1 MKTPDK
7 IERTGDALIQHGH
20 LNERVYIMKL
30 GDSDPQRL
38 IETME
43 RLAVTNG
50 YTKIF
55 AKVPETRSIEF
66 LRTGYATEASVPGFF
81 RGREKALFLCKYF
94 LDSRRIEKQ
103 SKEMDRIEE
112 LAKRQKSME
121 RTAWGDDSPFLVR
134 PCTPHDASCMSDL
147 YGRVFPSY
155 PFPIDR
161 PDYILKTMES
171 HVDYFGVECGRKLIA
186 LASAEMDREEENVE
200 MTDFAT
206 LPEWEGNGL
215 GQHLLSV
222 METVMKGKGIKTAYT
237 IARAASAGINIIF
250 SKQGYRFGGRLINN
264 TNISGCIESMN
275 VWYKT
280 LYS

>member
-20 LNERVYIMKL
+20 LNRRVYIMKV
-30 GDSDPQRL
+30 GDADPCRL
-38 IETME
+38 IEMTE

-50 YTKIF
+50 YTKVF
-55 AKVPETRSIEF
+55 AKVPETRSSEF
-66 LRTGYATEASVPGFF
+66 LRAGYAAEASIPGFF

-103 SKEMDRIEE
+103 EKELDRIEA
-112 LAKRQKSME
+112 LAKRQISMK
-121 RTAWGDDSPFLVR
+121 RTAWGDSRFLLR

-161 PDYILKTMES
+161 PDYILKTMKS
-171 HVDYFGVECGRKLIA
+171 HSDYFGVECGRKLIA
-186 LASAEMDREEENVE
+186 LASAEMDREQENVE

-222 METVMKGKGIKTAYT
+222 METVMTGKGIKTAYT